1 MYLFSLSMLNF
12 YLQNLVLYSTFMNS
26 VFGWRPRQ
34 PAINPQCIYS
44 LSQQHWS
51 LVGVLANKLCIL
63 IAFGLLV
70 NNLISINKFLCTSPH
85 LQIWSLV
92 GVLANQLF
100 ILIAFGLLVN
110 NLISINKFLCISPHL
125 QINLKLI
132 LPIRIIY
139 IFVISI

>member
-1 MYLFSLSMLNF
+1 MAFVIGWRPRQPTINPQCIYSLSQQHYF
-12 YLQNLVLYSTFMNS
+12 HLQNLVLYSTFINF

-51 LVGVLANKLCIL
+51 LVGVPANQLCIL
-63 IAFGLLV
+63 IA
-70 NNLISINKFLCTSPH
+70 LC
-85 LQIWSLV
+85 
-92 GVLANQLF
+92 
-100 ILIAFGLLVN
+100 LLVN